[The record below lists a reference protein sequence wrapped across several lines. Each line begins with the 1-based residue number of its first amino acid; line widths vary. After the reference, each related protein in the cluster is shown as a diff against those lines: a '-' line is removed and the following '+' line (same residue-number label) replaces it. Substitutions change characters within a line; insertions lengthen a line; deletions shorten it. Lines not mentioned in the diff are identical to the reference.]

1 MKKKIDD
8 LKKAYAAAE
17 KENEKR
23 AKQIAELET
32 QKNDL
37 NEKARQA
44 AINADQKT
52 FDECKRQAEFIGYRL
67 EAMKES
73 LEAHKDITL
82 PLEEVQEAW
91 TTEEKARRAKLE
103 ARAIELE
110 NTIDKLK
117 TILNDIAELENDG
130 LKKRNFCAELVGMK
144 PATGS
149 AFSIDCKAAANALQA
164 AFPMKYYHNDIR
176 NPETVYFLQKENRLK
191 NDNPTNNI
199 YSQLFNT
206 HSPLREKDL
215 EYIKTK

>member
-8 LKKAYAAAE
+8 LRKAYKAEE

-23 AKQIAELET
+23 ALQIQALEEE
-32 QKNDL
+32 KNDL
-37 NEKARQA
+37 DEKARLA
-44 AINADQKT
+44 AVAADQEK
-52 FDECKRQAEFIGYRL
+52 FNDFKRQAEFIGYRL
-67 EAMKES
+67 EALKES

-130 LKKRNFCAELVGMK
+130 LKNRNYCAELVGMK
-144 PATGS
+144 PATGN
-149 AFSIDCKAAANALQA
+149 AFSIDHEAANALQA
-164 AFPMKYYHNDIR
+164 VFPMKYYHNDIR
-176 NPETVYFLQKENRLK
+176 NPEAVYFLQKENRLK
-191 NDNPTNNI
+191 NGTPTNNI
-199 YSQLFNT
+199 YGQLFRS
-206 HSPLREKDL
+206 HSPLSEKDL

>member
-8 LKKAYAAAE
+8 LRKAYKAEE

-23 AKQIAELET
+23 AAEIQALEAE
-32 QKNDL
+32 KSDL
-37 NEKARQA
+37 DEKARLA
-44 AINADQKT
+44 AVAADQEK
-52 FDECKRQAEFIGYRL
+52 FNDFKRQAEFIGYRL
-67 EAMKES
+67 EALKES

-117 TILNDIAELENDG
+117 TILNDITELENDG
-130 LKKRNFCAELVGMK
+130 LKNRNFCAELVGMK
-144 PATGS
+144 PATGG
-149 AFSIDCKAAANALQA
+149 AFSIDREAANALQA

-176 NPETVYFLQKENRLK
+176 NPEVVYFLQKENRLK
-191 NDNPTNNI
+191 RDNPTNNI

-206 HSPLREKDL
+206 HSPLSERDL